1 MISGVSASSW
11 KTFIKFCWP
20 REKLTISC
28 VFEIYTINLHALS
41 APLSGLVILFCMYL
55 GCVKFCH
62 EDIISGHS
70 LGTFFGNILWEHF
83 LSPFFVGILEKNILR
98 SETQYASH
106 IHFSGLF
113 RVGAIAPTLLRKN
126 FKGKGCIWNDFGS
139 QVIHWPVKLSTQ
151 STLSNHIR
159 NDFGSQVIHWPVKL
173 STHSTLSNPI
183 KAPAF
188 RF

>member
-1 MISGVSASSW
+1 MISEVSASSW

-28 VFEIYTINLHALS
+28 VFEIYTVNLHALS

-113 RVGAIAPTLLRKN
+113 RVGAIAPTLLRENVISTQN
-126 FKGKGCIWNDFGS
+126 FKGKGY
-139 QVIHWPVKLSTQ
+139 
-151 STLSNHIR
+151 IR

>member
-126 FKGKGCIWNDFGS
+126 KGKGCIW
-139 QVIHWPVKLSTQ
+139 
-151 STLSNHIR
+151 

>member
-1 MISGVSASSW
+1 MKNVYQILLTPW
-11 KTFIKFCWP
+11 KTYDQ
-20 REKLTISC
+20 LC
-28 VFEIYTINLHALS
+28 VWNLHGKPTRSECAFKR
-41 APLSGLVILFCMYL
+41 V
-55 GCVKFCH
+55 
-62 EDIISGHS
+62 GHS
-70 LGTFFGNILWEHF
+70 LLYVLRVRQILPWGHYFGTFFGNIFGNILWEHF

-113 RVGAIAPTLLRKN
+113 RVGAIAPTLLRENVISTQN
-126 FKGKGCIWNDFGS
+126 FKGKGY
-139 QVIHWPVKLSTQ
+139 
-151 STLSNHIR
+151 IR